1 LWKKSGFSL
10 TRTKLIVELERKKND
25 VLSCEVISEAKPQEI
40 DILLSKIAAQ
50 VESPGMKV

>member
-40 DILLSKIAAQ
+40 DILLSKIAEQ
-50 VESPGMKV
+50 VESPGMEV

>member
-50 VESPGMKV
+50 VESPGMEV